1 MLQKCKLTMP
11 VVFRHNGY
19 RFFFYSNEGDPLEPV
34 HIHVLKGGAEA
45 KFWLQPEVDVAYN
58 SGFNARTL
66 AMLSRIVADRS
77 AEIESAWHDY
87 FT

>member
-1 MLQKCKLTMP
+1 MP

-34 HIHVLKGGAEA
+34 HIHVLRDGAEA
-45 KFWLQPEVDVAYN
+45 KFWLQPEVNIAYN

-66 AMLSRIVADRS
+66 AMLSRIVEDRRT
-77 AEIESAWHDY
+77 EIESAWHDH
-87 FT
+87 FA

>member
-1 MLQKCKLTMP
+1 MP
-11 VVFRHNGY
+11 VVFPHNGY
-19 RFFFYSNEGDPLEPV
+19 RLFFYSNEGDPLEPV
-34 HIHVLKGGAEA
+34 HIHVFKDGAEA
-45 KFWLQPEVDVAYN
+45 KFGLQPEVNVAYN

-77 AEIESAWHDY
+77 AEIESASHDY

>member
-1 MLQKCKLTMP
+1 MFK
-11 VVFRHNGY
+11 
-19 RFFFYSNEGDPLEPV
+19 D
-34 HIHVLKGGAEA
+34 GAEA
-45 KFWLQPEVDVAYN
+45 KFWLQPEVNVAYN

-87 FT
+87 FA